1 MFIFVILQLFKVMNR
16 RRGSKFNLPILF
28 YFVLLTFKVIDNMR
42 EEIEILLKRAGV
54 FKRDAENDLKNKDFD
69 ICMFHLEQVAQLL
82 IKAKLL
88 EIKGSFQRTHS
99 LRMLLLELAESWK
112 KEEIKNFIEENKEV
126 LRDLERAYISSR
138 YIYEEFF
145 EEEVKR
151 AFEVVEK
158 LKEMLWKG

>member
-1 MFIFVILQLFKVMNR
+1 
-16 RRGSKFNLPILF
+16 
-28 YFVLLTFKVIDNMR
+28 MR
-42 EEIEILLKRAGV
+42 EEIEILLKRAEV
-54 FKRDAENDLKNKDFD
+54 FKRDAENDFKDKNFD
-69 ICMFHLEQVAQLL
+69 ICMFHLEQTAQLL

-99 LRMLLLELAESWK
+99 LRALLLELAESWK
-112 KEEIKNFIEENKEV
+112 KEEIKKFIEENKEV

-138 YIYEEFF
+138 YIYDEFF

-158 LKEMLWKG
+158 LKEMLWKD

>member
-1 MFIFVILQLFKVMNR
+1 
-16 RRGSKFNLPILF
+16 
-28 YFVLLTFKVIDNMR
+28 MR
-42 EEIEILLKRAGV
+42 EEIELFLKRAEV
-54 FKRDAENDLKNKDFD
+54 FKRDAENDFKNKDFD
-69 ICMFHLEQVAQLL
+69 ICMFHLEQAVQLL

-99 LRMLLLELAESWK
+99 LRTLLLELAESWK
-112 KEEIKNFIEENKEV
+112 KEEVKKFIEENKEV

>member
-1 MFIFVILQLFKVMNR
+1 
-16 RRGSKFNLPILF
+16 
-28 YFVLLTFKVIDNMR
+28 MR
-42 EEIEILLKRAGV
+42 EEIEILLKRAEV
-54 FKRDAENDLKNKDFD
+54 FKRDAENDFKNKNFD
-69 ICMFHLEQVAQLL
+69 ICMFHLEQAAQLL

-99 LRMLLLELAESWK
+99 LRTLLLELAESWK
-112 KEEIKNFIEENKEV
+112 KEEVKKFIEENKKV
-126 LRDLERAYISSR
+126 LRDLERAYISSL

-151 AFEVVEK
+151 TFEVVEK

>member
-1 MFIFVILQLFKVMNR
+1 MK
-16 RRGSKFNLPILF
+16 
-28 YFVLLTFKVIDNMR
+28 
-42 EEIEILLKRAGV
+42 EEIEILLKRAEV
-54 FKRDAENDLKNKDFD
+54 FKRDAENDFKNKNFD
-69 ICMFHLEQVAQLL
+69 ICMFHLEQATKLL

-88 EIKGSFQRTHS
+88 EAKGSFQRTRS
-99 LRMLLLELAESWK
+99 LRALLLELAESWK
-112 KEEIKNFIEENKEV
+112 KEEIKEFIEENKEV
-126 LRDLERAYISSR
+126 LRDLERAYISYH

>member
-1 MFIFVILQLFKVMNR
+1 
-16 RRGSKFNLPILF
+16 
-28 YFVLLTFKVIDNMR
+28 MR
-42 EEIEILLKRAGV
+42 EEIELFLKRAEV
-54 FKRDAENDLKNKDFD
+54 FKRDAENDFKNKDFD
-69 ICMFHLEQVAQLL
+69 ICMFHLEQAAQLL

-99 LRMLLLELAESWK
+99 LRTLLLELAENWK
-112 KEEIKNFIEENKEV
+112 KEEVKKFIEENKEV

>member
-1 MFIFVILQLFKVMNR
+1 
-16 RRGSKFNLPILF
+16 
-28 YFVLLTFKVIDNMR
+28 MR
-42 EEIEILLKRAGV
+42 EEIEILLKRAEV
-54 FKRDAENDLKNKDFD
+54 FKRDAENDFENKNFD
-69 ICMFHLEQVAQLL
+69 ICMFHLEQSAQLL

-88 EIKGSFQRTHS
+88 EVKGSFQRTHS
-99 LRMLLLELAESWK
+99 LRGLLIELAESWK
-112 KEEIKNFIEENKEV
+112 KEEIKKFIEENKEV

-145 EEEVKR
+145 EEEVRR

>member
-1 MFIFVILQLFKVMNR
+1 
-16 RRGSKFNLPILF
+16 
-28 YFVLLTFKVIDNMR
+28 MR

>member
-1 MFIFVILQLFKVMNR
+1 MK
-16 RRGSKFNLPILF
+16 
-28 YFVLLTFKVIDNMR
+28 
-42 EEIEILLKRAGV
+42 EEIEILLKRAEV
-54 FKRDAENDLKNKDFD
+54 FKRDAENDFKNKDFD
-69 ICMFHLEQVAQLL
+69 ICMFHLEQAAQLL

-99 LRMLLLELAESWK
+99 LRTLLLELAESWK
-112 KEEIKNFIEENKEV
+112 KEEIKKFIEENKEA

-158 LKEMLWKG
+158 LKEMLWKS

>member
-1 MFIFVILQLFKVMNR
+1 
-16 RRGSKFNLPILF
+16 
-28 YFVLLTFKVIDNMR
+28 MR
-42 EEIEILLKRAGV
+42 EEIEILLKRAEV
-54 FKRDAENDLKNKDFD
+54 FKRDAENDFKNKDFD
-69 ICMFHLEQVAQLL
+69 ISMFHLEQVAQLL

-88 EIKGSFQRTHS
+88 EVKGSFQRTHS

-112 KEEIKNFIEENKEV
+112 KEEIKNFMEENKEV

>member
-1 MFIFVILQLFKVMNR
+1 MNR

>member
-1 MFIFVILQLFKVMNR
+1 
-16 RRGSKFNLPILF
+16 
-28 YFVLLTFKVIDNMR
+28 
-42 EEIEILLKRAGV
+42 
-54 FKRDAENDLKNKDFD
+54 
-69 ICMFHLEQVAQLL
+69 MFHLEQVAQLL

-88 EIKGSFQRTHS
+88 EVKGSFQRTHS
-99 LRMLLLELAESWK
+99 LRTLLLELAESWK
-112 KEEIKNFIEENKEV
+112 KEEIKEFIEENKEV

>member
-1 MFIFVILQLFKVMNR
+1 
-16 RRGSKFNLPILF
+16 
-28 YFVLLTFKVIDNMR
+28 MR
-42 EEIEILLKRAGV
+42 EEIEILLKRAEV
-54 FKRDAENDLKNKDFD
+54 FKKDAENNFKNKDFD
-69 ICMFHLEQVAQLL
+69 ICMFHLEQTAQLL

-99 LRMLLLELAESWK
+99 LRGFLIELAESWK
-112 KEEIKNFIEENKEV
+112 KEEIKKFIEENKEV

-151 AFEVVEK
+151 AFDVVEK